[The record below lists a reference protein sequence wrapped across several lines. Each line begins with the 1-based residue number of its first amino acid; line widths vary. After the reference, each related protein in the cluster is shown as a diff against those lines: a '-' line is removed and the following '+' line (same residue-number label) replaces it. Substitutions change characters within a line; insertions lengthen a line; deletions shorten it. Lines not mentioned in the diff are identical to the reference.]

1 MDTPP
6 YWEALVGEK
15 EAMARLWAKTTTFES
30 ISIGDELPIVVKWET
45 TDTIETFLKFLSSD
59 NEERNENTEEDS
71 LTGAEAASQALL
83 SYVTELLEK
92 AFPLQQIVAGGSSLD
107 LELLIPVKP
116 EDTISLSGK
125 VVDKGEVDGL
135 NLIKCQVLIENQD
148 NQLVAE
154 ARATISL

>member
-30 ISIGDELPIVVKWET
+30 VSIGDELPIVVKWET
-45 TDTIETFLKFLSSD
+45 TDTIETFLKFLSPH

-125 VVDKGEVDGL
+125 VVDKGEVDGF
-135 NLIKCQVLIENQD
+135 NLIKCLVLIENQD